1 MSLQA
6 QNITVRIDQNTL
18 VDDVS
23 LTLNAGEILTV
34 IGSNGAGKSTL
45 LKAICGDVP
54 YQYGQVTLDDKPI
67 NAWHK
72 REVAKRRA
80 VLPQSSTLGFAFTA
94 LEVTLMG
101 RTPHVKGTES
111 ARDFEIAREALAV
124 AKVSHL
130 ESRTYTTLS
139 GGERQR
145 VQLARVLSQIWEGD
159 GERYLLLDEP
169 TNNLDLAH
177 QHVTLDIARWFA
189 QNGVGV
195 LAILHDLNLASQY
208 ADRILVMKNGRRI
221 AEGEPHHVL
230 TPEII
235 RQAFDVPVMIQ
246 AHPCMNCPLVIP
258 VPVNQL
264 MSDSQFEYQGVV

>member
-6 QNITVRIDQNTL
+6 QHITVKIDHNIL
-18 VDDVS
+18 VNDVS
-23 LTLNAGEILTV
+23 LTLKAGEILTV
-34 IGSNGAGKSTL
+34 VGANGAGKSTL
-45 LKAICGDVP
+45 LKAICGDIAH
-54 YQYGQVTLDDKPI
+54 QSGQVLLDDKPI
-67 NAWHK
+67 TTWHK

-101 RTPHVKGTES
+101 RTPHVRGTES
-111 ARDFEIAREALAV
+111 PRDFEIAREALAA

-130 ESRTYTTLS
+130 EARTYTTLS

-145 VQLARVLSQIWEGD
+145 VQLARVLAQIWESD

-177 QHVTLDIARWFA
+177 QHVTLDVARWFA

-195 LAILHDLNLASQY
+195 LAILHDLNLAAQY
-208 ADRILVMKNGRRI
+208 ADRILVMKNGRQI

-235 RQAFDVPVMIQ
+235 HQAFDVPVMIQ

-258 VPVNQL
+258 VPANQV
-264 MSDSQFEYQGVV
+264 MVGSQI